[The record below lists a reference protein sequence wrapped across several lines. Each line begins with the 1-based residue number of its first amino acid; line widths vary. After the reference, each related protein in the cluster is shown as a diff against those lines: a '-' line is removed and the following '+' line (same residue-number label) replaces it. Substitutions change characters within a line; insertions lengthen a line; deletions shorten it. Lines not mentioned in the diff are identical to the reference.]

1 MPTTVMVAMDVHVGV
16 CSNPNIVS
24 GYMQILM
31 STPLQTLRIQYTI
44 TTWRA
49 RGEVYEYLRQ
59 FSSFSS

>member
-24 GYMQILM
+24 GYANFNDHTFTDTEDTVYYYNMKGE
-31 STPLQTLRIQYTI
+31 
-44 TTWRA
+44 
-49 RGEVYEYLRQ
+49 GEVYESLRQ